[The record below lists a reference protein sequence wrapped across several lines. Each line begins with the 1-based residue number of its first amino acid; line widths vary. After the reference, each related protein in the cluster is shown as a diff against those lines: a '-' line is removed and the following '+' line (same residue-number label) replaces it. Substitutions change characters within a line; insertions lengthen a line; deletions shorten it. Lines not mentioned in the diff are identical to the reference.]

1 MTPLEVAFPALVRG
15 GYAITSPAVPICNC
29 IAWAAGDPD
38 RWWWPD
44 AMGVSY
50 WPDGIPREDTL
61 PAFLAAFALLGYTS
75 TSDSTLEPNVGKV
88 ALYARSGSPT
98 HAARQLPT
106 GRWTSKL
113 GQAEDIEH
121 ELLALVGSLYG
132 DVAVILARREA

>member
-1 MTPLEVAFPALVRG
+1 MPLPVRRSLSVTVLPGQLAIPTVG
-15 GYAITSPAVPICNC
+15 GGPMRWVSPTGPTA
-29 IAWAAGDPD
+29 
-38 RWWWPD
+38 
-44 AMGVSY
+44 S
-50 WPDGIPREDTL
+50 REDTL